1 MASLTYLCSPVRSG
15 QSVIVFNAF
24 HSLNGILSSDCLAIS
39 LSLLYLLPRVGKSSE
54 DRNDRCKSKYWYLN
68 LFGEI
73 LVCTRFNTM
82 SAYMCKVNSIL
93 HHGRSLRSQIEVNW
107 FVFLV
112 NLSILLY
119 FVAFTIFSVNTSPF
133 GDVLPLTL

>member
-1 MASLTYLCSPVRSG
+1 
-15 QSVIVFNAF
+15 
-24 HSLNGILSSDCLAIS
+24 
-39 LSLLYLLPRVGKSSE
+39 
-54 DRNDRCKSKYWYLN
+54 
-68 LFGEI
+68 
-73 LVCTRFNTM
+73 M

-119 FVAFTIFSVNTSPF
+119 FVAFTIFSVNTSPL